1 MNRKEIN
8 TIAVLI
14 VIVMILVLLQKKLR
28 INNSVLDFLLICAI
42 IITGRKYLK
51 IAILLTFL
59 LFIIKTNNKKLN
71 EGFVDKLDEDADS
84 DDNDDTNEEDD
95 ADSDDEDDTNEEDD
109 ADETK
114 EENNAKEENDS
125 EEPETQDIGSLY
137 DDDCREKCKKSGK
150 SETECK
156 EICSVLCP
164 NPIKY
169 NHDLKELNKLKKIMR
184 ELENQ

>member
-71 EGFVDKLDEDADS
+71 EGFVDKLDEDDEEADS
-84 DDNDDTNEEDD
+84 DENDDDE
-95 ADSDDEDDTNEEDD
+95 ADSDEDETKEVND

-114 EENNAKEENDS
+114 EEKH

-137 DDDCREKCKKSGK
+137 DDDCRAKCKKSGK

-184 ELENQ
+184 ELGNQ

>member
-59 LFIIKTNNKKLN
+59 LFIIKTNNKKIN
-71 EGFVDKLDEDADS
+71 EGFVDKLDEDDNDEADS
-84 DDNDDTNEEDD
+84 DDNDDDDDNADETKEE
-95 ADSDDEDDTNEEDD
+95 ND

-114 EENNAKEENDS
+114 EEKREDTKEES
-125 EEPETQDIGSLY
+125 ETQDIGSLY
-137 DDDCREKCKKSGK
+137 DDDCRAKCKKSGK